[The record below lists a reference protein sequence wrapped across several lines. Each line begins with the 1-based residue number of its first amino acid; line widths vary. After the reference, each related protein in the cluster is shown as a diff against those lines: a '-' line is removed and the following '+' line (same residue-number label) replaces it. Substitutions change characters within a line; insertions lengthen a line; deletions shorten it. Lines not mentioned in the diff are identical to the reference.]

1 MGIIDFVKKWTLPC
15 SMVFGAIVYTLFTTI
30 SPLVPIGEAVG
41 PYVVKILPI
50 VIFLMLYVTFCKIQ
64 IDDLRPRAWHFWL
77 QGIRVA
83 LSAIMVLAIPLVDN
97 PETKIILEGVFIC
110 VICPTAAAAPVITEK
125 LGGSIASLTIYTI
138 IANCVT
144 SIIIPLFFPMVEK
157 SADISFLFAFMM
169 ILKRVITVLLLPL
182 CLALLTRRFLPK
194 FAEKI
199 KKQKN
204 LAFYMWA
211 FNLSI
216 MMGLTL
222 HNIVAATVSGLSLI
236 LLLVLPLGVTLLLF
250 SIGKGVGRCYGESV
264 SAGQALGQKNT
275 MVGIWLTVTFLN
287 PTAAVAPCAY
297 VIWQNMVNAWQL
309 WYKDKYGKLKW

>member
-1 MGIIDFVKKWTLPC
+1 MGIISFLKKWTLPC
-15 SMVFGAIVYTLFTTI
+15 SMVFGALVYILFTTV
-30 SPLVPIGEAVG
+30 SPLVPIGTALA
-41 PYVVKILPI
+41 PYALQLLPI

-64 IDDLRPRAWHFWL
+64 TDDLRPRAWHFWL
-77 QGIRVA
+77 QGIRIA
-83 LSAIMVLAIPLVDN
+83 LSAALVGIIALVDN
-97 PETKIILEGVFIC
+97 PETKVILEGVFIC

-125 LGGSIASLTIYTI
+125 LGGSIASLTVYTI

-144 SIIIPLFFPMVEK
+144 SVIIPLFFPMVEK
-157 SADISFLFAFMM
+157 SADISFAFAFMM
-169 ILKRVITVLLLPL
+169 ILRRVVTVLLLPL
-182 CLALLTRRFLPK
+182 CLALLTRRYLPK
-194 FAEKI
+194 VADKV

-222 HNIVAATVSGLSLI
+222 HNIVASTVSGTTLI
-236 LLLVLPLGVTLLLF
+236 LLLTLPLGVTLLLF

-275 MVGIWLTVTFLN
+275 MVGLWLTVTFLN
-287 PTAAVAPCAY
+287 PTAGVAPCAY